1 MNGRYMDSMS
11 ANAVAVISGHNW
23 ASRKGTRWR
32 EMTRYQL
39 VAVPRHAMTREG
51 LDRHHMNG
59 ARIMTV
65 LCALALALVLA
76 GMAMWSNGSVAV
88 NSTVNSSAGSAGA
101 TTTYIVRPGDTL
113 WGYASQVTPRGGDIR
128 QTVSELIEL
137 NDLETA
143 SLTAGQSI
151 VVPVR

>member
-1 MNGRYMDSMS
+1 
-11 ANAVAVISGHNW
+11 
-23 ASRKGTRWR
+23 
-32 EMTRYQL
+32 
-39 VAVPRHAMTREG
+39 
-51 LDRHHMNG
+51 
-59 ARIMTV
+59 MTV

-76 GMAMWSNGSVAV
+76 GIAMWSNGSVAV
-88 NSTVNSSAGSAGA
+88 NSTVNSSVGSAGA